1 MESGT
6 TTRKMDDY
14 LMPQIKFRKFVRG
27 DWETIFQEAAEFA
40 TTIGPDRV
48 VSISHSADG
57 SKAIVTVWYWE
68 K

>member
-1 MESGT
+1 
-6 TTRKMDDY
+6 
-14 LMPQIKFRKFVRG
+14 MPQIKFRKFVAIVKTW
-27 DWETIFQEAAEFA
+27 DTVFQEAAQFA